1 MKVHSANPYKGLK
14 PTLQLSSFP
23 TNISRLAKNNT
34 IRTMRTGLS
43 SMDTTEGLSLDQMVN
58 SSWLRHHLYL
68 LGLDLI
74 KLKLYQKFSHLL
86 TTGGGGLIKN
96 AVFELSSFLK
106 RELVD
111 RRCRTDSPE
120 STIAS
125 QLKELISF
133 NLSFTADSQRSA
145 ILDGE
150 DYRESQFKWF
160 FIAVGY
166 MIVTESE
173 RSVEDL
179 ADKII
184 SIYMSSTR
192 PTIPIDAASAPLIDQ
207 DNSRILSLIHR
218 YYTSVN
224 IDYDLL
230 YRPRPISIRMFDSV
244 YYQIDL
250 PPLPK
255 IENKSLLA
263 KALMHK
269 EMYRAFLVKSHPFSE
284 MLLEEGIEPTRDS
297 CKVIRYDLS
306 FLDGLGDF
314 YLARESSKL
323 LYRFKVETAP
333 PSEDAGFGRKS
344 YNMLRTILATNT
356 LLSKLAV
363 AYNLHRGLN
372 DPIIYRFLLEDYV
385 PNISTWSSP
394 EFDMSDDVNGVMR
407 YEQEFI
413 ADYFEQY
420 VGALFL
426 ELPDVAQDWINEIY
440 HNILLLIPDLHTT
453 PGRIL
458 RYDYRA
464 WSHDVIGR
472 QVM

>member
-1 MKVHSANPYKGLK
+1 MKVSSANSYKGLQPSLQRK
-14 PTLQLSSFP
+14 TLQA
-23 TNISRLAKNNT
+23 ISRISKANSMRS
-34 IRTMRTGLS
+34 IRSGPGS
-43 SMDTTEGLSLDQMVN
+43 INVSEGPSLDQMVS
-58 SSWLRHHLYL
+58 SSWLRNHLYL
-68 LGLDLI
+68 LGLDLV

-86 TTGGGGLIKN
+86 TAGGGGLIKN

-111 RRCRTDSPE
+111 RRTRPDRLE
-120 STIAS
+120 SAIAN
-125 QLKELISF
+125 QLKELVSY
-133 NLSFTADSQRSA
+133 NLSFAADPKGTA
-145 ILDGE
+145 ILEGE

-166 MIVTESE
+166 MIITESE
-173 RSVEDL
+173 HSVEDL
-179 ADKII
+179 ADKIV
-184 SIYMSSTR
+184 SIYMSFTKPSL
-192 PTIPIDAASAPLIDQ
+192 PLDALSAHKLDLE
-207 DNSRILSLIHR
+207 NSRVLNLIHR
-218 YYTSVN
+218 YYETV
-224 IDYDLL
+224 DLDLDLL
-230 YRPRPISIRMFDSV
+230 YRPRPISIRMYDSV
-244 YYQIDL
+244 YYKIDL

-255 IENKSLLA
+255 IKNKSLSA

-323 LYRFKVETAP
+323 LFRFKVETAP
-333 PSEDAGFGRKS
+333 SSEDSGFGRKS

-356 LLSKLAV
+356 LLSKLAI

-372 DPIIYRFLLEDYV
+372 DSIIYQFLLEDYV
-385 PNISTWSSP
+385 PHIDTWTSP
-394 EFDMSDDVNGVMR
+394 DFDTTEDVNGVMR

-426 ELPDVAQDWINEIY
+426 ERPEVAQDWINEIY

-464 WSHDVIGR
+464 WSHDMIGR
-472 QVM
+472 QVL

>member
-1 MKVHSANPYKGLK
+1 MKVHPATTYKGLK
-14 PTLQLSSFP
+14 PAYSGFSTTFP
-23 TNISRLAKNNT
+23 RVAKNNT
-34 IRTMRTGLS
+34 RSMRTAPRSFEIPETL
-43 SMDTTEGLSLDQMVN
+43 TLDEIVN

-74 KLKLYQKFSHLL
+74 KLNLYQKFSHLL
-86 TTGGGGLIKN
+86 ATGGGGLIKN
-96 AVFELSSFLK
+96 VVFELSTFLK
-106 RELVD
+106 KELVD
-111 RRCRTDSPE
+111 SRCRKGKTESP
-120 STIAS
+120 IANE
-125 QLKELISF
+125 LKDLIAY
-133 NLSFTADSQRSA
+133 NLTLTTECPRKAL
-145 ILDGE
+145 LDGE

-184 SIYMSSTR
+184 SIYMNSTER
-192 PTIPIDAASAPLIDQ
+192 CLPLEAPVPAE
-207 DNSRILSLIHR
+207 DNARILSLIHR
-218 YYTSVN
+218 YYEN
-224 IDYDLL
+224 ADIDVDLL
-230 YRPRPISIRMFDSV
+230 YHSRPLTISMYDSE
-244 YYQIDL
+244 YYHINL
-250 PPLPK
+250 PPLPQIK
-255 IENKSLLA
+255 NKSLLA

-269 EMYRAFLVKSHPFSE
+269 EMYRAFLVKDHPFSE
-284 MLLEEGIEPTRDS
+284 ILSEEGIEPTRDS

-323 LYRFKVETAP
+323 LYRFKVESAP
-333 PSEDAGFGRKS
+333 PSEDSGFGRKS
-344 YNMLRTILATNT
+344 YNMLRTVLATNT

-372 DPIIYRFLLEDYV
+372 DPVIYRFLLEDYV
-385 PNISTWSSP
+385 PQIGVWTSP
-394 EFDMSDDVNGVMR
+394 DFDMADDENGVMR

-426 ELPDVAQDWINEIY
+426 ELPDEAQEWISEIY
-440 HNILLLIPDLHTT
+440 HNVLLLIPDLHTT
-453 PGRIL
+453 PGKIL

-472 QVM
+472 QVL